1 MNKSFSTT
9 VHRASKSI
17 ASSPSPVNIPTNG
30 NRSAPNTSR
39 PAPLKTGGC
48 ASCGKKR

>member
-1 MNKSFSTT
+1 MNKSFNTT
-9 VHRASKSI
+9 VHRATKSTS
-17 ASSPSPVNIPTNG
+17 SSPSPVNIPPNG
-30 NRSAPNTSR
+30 NRGAASASK